1 MVRIETDKYENAY
14 PCILAKKRIFVVVY
28 YSILNFRRTSSD
40 TKLSS
45 GEYTTD
51 VFHLCLRSTRDS
63 FDNNP
68 FGQDFS
74 P

>member
-1 MVRIETDKYENAY
+1 MVRIEKDKYENAY
-14 PCILAKKRIFVVVY
+14 PCIKKNFIVVY

-45 GEYTTD
+45 CKYTID
-51 VFHLCLRSTRDS
+51 VIHLCLRSTRDT
-63 FDNNP
+63 FDNKRS
-68 FGQDFS
+68 GQDFS

>member
-1 MVRIETDKYENAY
+1 MVRIEQDEYENAY
-14 PCILAKKRIFVVVY
+14 PCIKKNFIVVY

-45 GEYTTD
+45 GEYTID
-51 VFHLCLRSTRDS
+51 VFHLCLRSARDS